1 MGLVIWLCAVIAE
14 RLNRTPLGQK
24 ITTGVA
30 VFVIAYVMIIAV
42 LLVTL
47 TIAAALGYYP

>member
-1 MGLVIWLCAVIAE
+1 MGLVVWLCTVIAE
-14 RLNRTPLGQK
+14 RLNRTPLGRK

-30 VFVIAYVMIIAV
+30 VFVIAYFLIIV
-42 LLVTL
+42 IGLLNL

>member
-1 MGLVIWLCAVIAE
+1 MGLAVFICSVIAE
-14 RLNRTPLGQK
+14 RLNKTRAGRA

-30 VFVIAYVMIIAV
+30 VVVIAWALTVAI
-42 LLVTL
+42 LLLNL